1 MATLSRSHLLR
12 RFEKYNIDEWR
23 DSDKIEDFEVRFVNE
38 TKGKGLF
45 SRRKF
50 EKNDFLL
57 FYRGEKISS
66 KRYDELIRNGKNE
79 YVFANLTHKLYI
91 DATEETSGLARF
103 INDCGDD
110 KPNAKAR
117 VHTDVNGQRHIKIV
131 CERPINAGEEI
142 TYDYQGEFMPWR
154 KPKSRKRKI
163 RESETAST
171 LEVNQSDVEE
181 VEPPLTQEELREQ
194 QALIEAQKRE
204 ENLNMEA
211 EDLFEDSDQNCQEI
225 EPPSPPPL
233 QPKPTIIKSDQ
244 IHDQDMQ
251 IEGSERNH
259 TDAEPEPVM
268 INFPLQKR
276 GQRTV
281 EKPHARVRQPPEVSN
296 PPVYPSTA
304 SLKKSCSKDKPQA
317 TTSLQLVGSITPTNY
332 PNDLF
337 LCLHC
342 NFPMTEAHEMI
353 EHQIECGTRPFKGK
367 TEIVDGKR
375 KHYFLYCTECSAIC
389 NRTNFPL
396 MKEHVESTH
405 CKQLKCGET
414 YLFFRMDEE
423 TEALDVSHSKMLCSS
438 PSMHISPEDQDYEP
452 PLKRLNKNSS
462 EELEDDEDSDELETD
477 CSVQGFIQKK
487 QMKKTTPAPSSSKPY
502 KCEFCGDAFGWLE
515 SLRRH
520 FEKVHQVKDKK
531 ILTVIQ
537 RCHLMTHKEN
547 SKKHFCTECI
557 RMFDQ
562 KFRHKIKQSDGSYQ
576 QPHEPNWIVITS
588 VWQLPQQ
595 ILRQVVSNK
604 EESDERFLSK
614 RTFNFKTILNKYQ
627 AMKEKEI
634 SRGRNSNI
642 NRSNIK
648 GKMEKLR
655 KMVIVTKGMTEPRK
669 LSDWIQMYPKVSAS
683 KSILNMLNELDIFI
697 DTFLKSE
704 IGSFQQKVDISAFKG
719 QIKLLRKNES
729 RAGRTRKQ
737 LLKTT
742 AANSLPN
749 PKEIDVLRKRIMEY
763 LEKKFQENLQGIRPD
778 EFRTLTYNLMAL
790 IFFRNSSRCGTISL
804 FRTEFLEN
812 RHVDENLKLCA
823 IELAP
828 KELHEMRKG
837 PGERKRIQQMQKIL
851 ERTHKNFYC
860 EGVKIQVI
868 TDKEMQLI
876 DEFALLRIKLGVEHT
891 YLFAPMKVHEKFDS
905 HDQKNYG
912 KNWSRSLPKQ
922 HGLPHLKFNATLL
935 RKLMASIWKENV
947 PSTLHREALNQHT
960 GHTEATAFNYY
971 EVSTSKKRNAALTSH
986 YTDLVYSQGSLSDN
1000 VLTLESNTE
1009 QQADRVDIDDNDAQ
1023 QDNTNTDDYESEEL
1037 VYETDEEDET
1047 QESDGENEGNS
1058 ENESESD
1065 DSQQTDNSDGEEE
1078 KSVRRV
1084 STFPKANP
1092 VTFVKSSTGT
1102 TIVNSASL
1110 DPKVIATMIQTR
1122 DQRTNRQKYVL
1133 RPEDCQELANLYI
1146 LFVQGTSNFSALYR
1160 SKALPLSIDAAK
1172 SIFKQ
1177 VTKLRTEYLQGIQ
1190 SSSK

>member
-1 MATLSRSHLLR
+1 MPQTRNRQLFK
-12 RFEKYNIDEWR
+12 RFEKYEIDKWTECDR
-23 DSDKIEDFEVRFVNE
+23 EEDFEVKYIEEN
-38 TKGKGLF
+38 KNYGLF
-45 SRRKF
+45 AKNNF
-50 EKNDFLL
+50 EENDFLL
-57 FYRGEKISS
+57 FYRGDRLYLQK
-66 KRYDELIRNGKNE
+66 YNE
-79 YVFANLTHKLYI
+79 MKDKALNDYIFVDIDNKLYI
-91 DATEETSGLARF
+91 DATDKDSGLARY
-103 INDCGDD
+103 INDCGNLK
-110 KPNAKAR
+110 KPNAR
-117 VHTDVNGQRHIKIV
+117 VKPYKDKNGKPHIQIV
-131 CERPINAGEEI
+131 CERPIKIGDEI
-142 TYDYQGEFMPWR
+142 TYDYKGQYMPWR
-154 KPKSRKRKI
+154 
-163 RESETAST
+163 
-171 LEVNQSDVEE
+171 EVNQSDVEE

-194 QALIEAQKRE
+194 QALIETQKRE

-211 EDLFEDSDQNCQEI
+211 EDLFEDSDQNCQEN

-233 QPKPTIIKSDQ
+233 QPKPSIITSDQ
-244 IHDQDMQ
+244 IHDQETQ
-251 IEGSERNH
+251 NEGSERTH
-259 TDAEPEPVM
+259 TDAQPEPVM

-276 GQRTV
+276 GQKTV

-304 SLKKSCSKDKPQA
+304 SLKKSCSKYKPQA
-317 TTSLQLVGSITPTNY
+317 TTSLQLVGKNTPTNY

-367 TEIVDGKR
+367 AEIVNGKR

-389 NRTNFPL
+389 NRTNFPT
-396 MKEHVESTH
+396 MKKHIEITH

-423 TEALDVSHSKMLCSS
+423 TEALDVSHSKILCSS
-438 PSMHISPEDQDYEP
+438 PSEHISPEDQDYEP
-452 PLKRLNKNSS
+452 PLKRLNKNSF
-462 EELEDDEDSDELETD
+462 EELEDEDSDELETD

-487 QMKKTTPAPSSSKPY
+487 QMKKSTPAPSSSKPY

-547 SKKHFCTECI
+547 SKKYFCTECI

-562 KFRHKIKQSDGSYQ
+562 KFRHKMKHSDGSYQ
-576 QPHEPNWIVITS
+576 QPHQPNWMVITS
-588 VWQLPQQ
+588 VWQLPQK

-604 EESDERFLSK
+604 EEADERFLTK
-614 RTFNFKTILNKYQ
+614 RTFNFKFILNKYQ

-634 SRGRNSNI
+634 ARGRNSNN

-697 DTFLKSE
+697 DTFLKIE

-763 LEKKFQENLQGIRPD
+763 SEKKFQENLQGIRPD

-812 RHVDENLKLCA
+812 RHDDENLKLCA

-851 ERTHKNFYC
+851 ERTPKNFYS

-876 DEFALLRIKLGVEHT
+876 DEFALLRTKLGVEHT
-891 YLFAPMKVHEKFDS
+891 YLFAPTKVHEKFDS

-922 HGLPHLKFNATLL
+922 HGLPHLKFKTTLL
-935 RKLMASIWKENV
+935 RKLTASIWKKNI
-947 PSTLHREALNQHT
+947 PTTLHREALNQHT

-986 YTDLVYSQGSLSDN
+986 YTDLVYCQGSLSDN
-1000 VLTLESNTE
+1000 VLTLESITE
-1009 QQADRVDIDDNDAQ
+1009 QQDDRVDIDINVAQ
-1023 QDNTNTDDYESEEL
+1023 QDNTNTDENESEEL
-1037 VYETDEEDET
+1037 VYETEDEDET
-1047 QESDGENEGNS
+1047 QESDGEKEGNS

-1084 STFPKANP
+1084 SIFPKANP
-1092 VTFVKSSTGT
+1092 VTFLKSSTGT

-1110 DPKVIATMIQTR
+1110 DPKAIATMIQNQY
-1122 DQRTNRQKYVL
+1122 QRKGRQKYVL

-1146 LFVQGTSNFSALYR
+1146 LFVQGISNFSALYR
-1160 SKALPLSIDAAK
+1160 SKAMPLNLDAAK

-1177 VTKLRTEYLQGIQ
+1177 ITKLRKEYLQGIQ
-1190 SSSK
+1190 SSSKLDLIGQPSLNKL